1 MVIMVVEQGAYM
13 MNQSTVTNQYV
24 ICQSNIKGGFI
35 LPFLCIYIRD
45 NAMIIWIVDGKSL
58 SFEDWLDVNDNELTC
73 MFAETGA
80 DRELDFD
87 FEQEASQ
94 IYEQGDTPS

>member
-1 MVIMVVEQGAYM
+1 
-13 MNQSTVTNQYV
+13 
-24 ICQSNIKGGFI
+24 
-35 LPFLCIYIRD
+35 
-45 NAMIIWIVDGKSL
+45 MIIWIVDGKSL